1 MLIHHSNKR
10 LLRAVTQFTLY
21 RTNGLLA
28 FRADQRQE
36 LLGAGA
42 PCSRSGP
49 PTILVGAASGIA
61 GGSFKV

>member
-28 FRADQRQE
+28 IRADLR
-36 LLGAGA
+36 AGA